1 MLTAILQGWN
11 DVHSFFQILYKE
23 ACNVRCIMPYKLG
36 YMRAE
41 LI

>member
-23 ACNVRCIMPYKLG
+23 ACNVRITPYKLG